1 MLDFIVTHWVKL
13 YALLTLIFLSS
24 NWAMAKT
31 FSKTE
36 RVDALERRLGKV
48 EAEIEQLPTNKE
60 LFQLELKMENIIGQM
75 NGISHQLLKLQKTT
89 EMLLENELQ
98 GERK

>member
-1 MLDFIVTHWVKL
+1 MLEFIVNHWVKL
-13 YALLTLIFLSS
+13 YALLTLVFLSS

-36 RVDALERRLGKV
+36 RVDGLERRLIKA
-48 EAEIEQLPTNKE
+48 EADILQLPTNKE
-60 LFQLELKMENIIGQM
+60 LFQLELKIESISGKMDGL
-75 NGISHQLLKLQKTT
+75 SHQLIKLQRTT